1 MAFGNLWHP
10 SHGRVW
16 PVLTRLVGKGAGIH
30 LLCCGGT
37 SKDRIS
43 RGQGAP
49 READRYCQPF
59 CLLLSGWLKVR
70 TDLCGGPWPWV
81 TEGTLGGRVCIC
93 VCVNPSLFRAMQKP
107 SRGSKNG
114 ETLPLKNQLG
124 PSQLKSCS
132 F

>member
-16 PVLTRLVGKGAGIH
+16 PVLTRMGGGIH

-37 SKDRIS
+37 PRTESAEGKV
-43 RGQGAP
+43 QL

-70 TDLCGGPWPWV
+70 TDLCGGPWPRV
-81 TEGTLGGRVCIC
+81 TVGALGGRVCMY
-93 VCVNPSLFRAMQKP
+93 V
-107 SRGSKNG
+107 
-114 ETLPLKNQLG
+114 
-124 PSQLKSCS
+124 
-132 F
+132 